1 MSVWDLFKR
10 KKKKPE
16 KVDPAANLNQETEEK
31 PAAEKAE
38 LETQEKAE
46 REAREKA
53 EREAREKAER
63 EKAEHEAREK
73 AEREARE
80 KAEHE
85 AREKAE
91 REAREKAEHEVREK
105 AEREAREKAEHE
117 AREKAEREAREKA
130 EREAREK
137 AEREAREKAE
147 REAREKAELEAREKA
162 AAEKSSGKKKKEGF
176 FSKLMGGLKKT
187 RDTLFGGLFVE
198 NGEKID
204 DEFYEELEEAMIIS
218 DMGMATT
225 EKLLGQ
231 LRSKLRSEGVHTR
244 TEAKQVMI
252 SLLADCMRPED
263 GFLDGVNKAV
273 ILVVGVN
280 GVGKTTSIGKLAAM
294 YKADGRSVMLAA
306 GDTFRAAAAEQLT
319 IWAERADVPIVKHGE
334 GADPAAVVF
343 DAIASFKA
351 KNCDILI
358 CDTAGRLH
366 NKKNLMTELAK
377 IRKVIGRELPDVPV
391 EVLLVL
397 DATTGQNAIAQAKVF
412 GENCGLT
419 GVVLTKLD
427 GTAKGGVS
435 VAVKDE
441 LGLPVRFVGVGEGID
456 DLQPFDADDFAKAL
470 LG

>member
-16 KVDPAANLNQETEEK
+16 KVDPAANLNQETEAK

-38 LETQEKAE
+38 LETREKAE

-63 EKAEHEAREK
+63 EARE
-73 AEREARE
+73 R
-80 KAEHE
+80 
-85 AREKAE
+85 
-91 REAREKAEHEVREK
+91 

-137 AEREAREKAE
+137 AEREAHEKAEREAREKAEHEAREKAE
-147 REAREKAELEAREKA
+147 REAREKAEREAREKAECEAREKVEREAREKAEREAREKA
-162 AAEKSSGKKKKEGF
+162 AAEKSTGKKKKEGF

-306 GDTFRAAAAEQLT
+306 GDTFRAAAA
-319 IWAERADVPIVKHGE
+319 
-334 GADPAAVVF
+334 
-343 DAIASFKA
+343 
-351 KNCDILI
+351 
-358 CDTAGRLH
+358 
-366 NKKNLMTELAK
+366 
-377 IRKVIGRELPDVPV
+377 
-391 EVLLVL
+391 
-397 DATTGQNAIAQAKVF
+397 
-412 GENCGLT
+412 
-419 GVVLTKLD
+419 
-427 GTAKGGVS
+427 
-435 VAVKDE
+435 
-441 LGLPVRFVGVGEGID
+441 
-456 DLQPFDADDFAKAL
+456 
-470 LG
+470 

>member
-16 KVDPAANLNQETEEK
+16 KVDPAANLNQETEAK

-38 LETQEKAE
+38 LET
-46 REAREKA
+46 
-53 EREAREKAER
+53 
-63 EKAEHEAREK
+63 HEK

-85 AREKAE
+85 ACE
-91 REAREKAEHEVREK
+91 R
-105 AEREAREKAEHE
+105 
-117 AREKAEREAREKA
+117 AEREAREKA

-137 AEREAREKAE
+137 AEREAREKA
-147 REAREKAELEAREKA
+147 
-162 AAEKSSGKKKKEGF
+162 AAEKSTGKKKKEGF

-225 EKLLGQ
+225 EK

-319 IWAERADVPIVKHGE
+319 IWAERAGVPIVKHGE